1 MLIIFL
7 YFLSACSGYLEEEN
21 DRTTEGDIG
30 RTCAKRSDKV
40 SNFICKRMIQNVY
53 TCNFKTI
60 ILQIVRPVQVELTIH
75 SPSKSH

>member
-40 SNFICKRMIQNVY
+40 SNLFVN
-53 TCNFKTI
+53 
-60 ILQIVRPVQVELTIH
+60 E
-75 SPSKSH
+75 